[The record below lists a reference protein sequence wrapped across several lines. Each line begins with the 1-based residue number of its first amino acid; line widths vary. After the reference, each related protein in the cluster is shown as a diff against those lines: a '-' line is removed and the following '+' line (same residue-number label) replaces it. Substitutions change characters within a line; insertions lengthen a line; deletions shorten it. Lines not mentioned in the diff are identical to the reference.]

1 MSAAVKHA
9 PCYEKADRRG
19 TAVIL
24 LSKHFYNNVFKRYFF
39 GILYTKKRTNCKDS
53 PLKLTLLKETVTLLC
68 H

>member
-24 LSKHFYNNVFKRYFF
+24 LSKHFYNNVLRGIFWYFEH
-39 GILYTKKRTNCKDS
+39 
-53 PLKLTLLKETVTLLC
+53 KEKNEL
-68 H
+68 